1 MVNGNKSKIL
11 KGKEG
16 LRMQTTEAIK
26 RKIAELEEQ
35 RKVISKEI
43 RQLKTTPYLSLIL
56 RLVLSCWKIKKGVVW
71 YGYRGNGKWYI

>member
-1 MVNGNKSKIL
+1 
-11 KGKEG
+11 
-16 LRMQTTEAIK
+16 MQTTEAIK

-56 RLVLSCWKIKKGVVW
+56 RLVLSCWKIKKGVIL
-71 YGYRGNGKWYI
+71 YGYRGNGKWYV